1 MEHAL
6 QILIV
11 VIATRILGR
20 LAVRAHQPA
29 SVGEILA
36 GIVLALGF
44 AAYIGEVPLVAAVV
58 ASPATEQ
65 VAQIGIFFL
74 MLYAGVELRPGE
86 IVANSR
92 VSLWVASGGLI
103 VPLLAGAGFAW
114 LVLPPSDL
122 KQAQALVV
130 GTALAITAIP
140 VAVKVFL
147 ELGLLHRPVGE
158 IVVSAALFDDVF
170 GLLLLA
176 IVTNLITFGQFPD
189 GNSIIHL
196 LVQAAGFFALTGV
209 LAYFGYPMIWRR
221 IEAVA
226 IPGLRLVVLLAAG
239 VGFGALAEHLGMH
252 FVLGPFMA
260 GLFFE
265 PERVG
270 DEAYARQKAILEP
283 VTLGILG
290 PVFFAWIGMQ
300 LDLGAVAAVPWFLGA
315 LIVIAFL
322 GKLLGAGLPALWSG
336 LSPRNA
342 AAVGVGMSG
351 RGAVELV
358 IVSIALTA
366 GVFSHPASD
375 PIVAHLFSALV
386 ITAVVTTALTPVLLR
401 LVLLGG
407 RRQPGETGL

>member
-6 QILIV
+6 QIVIV
-11 VIATRILGR
+11 VVATRILGG

-29 SVGEILA
+29 SVGEVLA
-36 GIVLALGF
+36 GVLIAFGF
-44 AAYIGEVPLVAAVV
+44 AASAGEVPLVAAIV

-74 MLYAGVELRPGE
+74 MLYAGVELRPQE
-86 IVANSR
+86 IVANTR
-92 VSLWVASGGLI
+92 VSFWVAVGGLA
-103 VPLLAGAGFAW
+103 VPLVAGIAFAW
-114 LVLPPSDL
+114 AMLPPSDL
-122 KQAQALVV
+122 KQVQALVV
-130 GTALAITAIP
+130 GAALAITAIP

-176 IVTNLITFGQFPD
+176 IATNLITFGQLPD
-189 GNSIIHL
+189 GDSLVQL

-209 LAYFGYPMIWRR
+209 LGYFGYPAIWRR
-221 IEAVA
+221 IEPVAV
-226 IPGLRLVVLLAAG
+226 PGLRLIILLAVG
-239 VGFGALAEHLGMH
+239 VTFGWLAEHLGMH

-265 PERVG
+265 PGRIGEA
-270 DEAYARQKAILEP
+270 AYARQKAILEP

-300 LDLGAVAAVPWFLGA
+300 LDLGAFAAVPWFLAG
-315 LIVIAFL
+315 LIAIAFL
-322 GKLLGAGLPALWSG
+322 GKLLGAGVPAWWSG
-336 LSPRNA
+336 LSRHEA
-342 AAVGVGMSG
+342 AAIGVGMSG
-351 RGAVELV
+351 RGAVEIV

-366 GVFSHPASD
+366 GVFDRPADD

-401 LVLLGG
+401 IVLLS
-407 RRQPGETGL
+407 RRDRTKTVT

>member
-1 MEHAL
+1 VEHAL

-11 VIATRILGR
+11 VIATQIFGR
-20 LAVRAHQPA
+20 LATRAHQPA

-36 GIVLALGF
+36 GVLLAVGF
-44 AAYIGEVPLVAAVV
+44 AAYAGDVPLLAAIV
-58 ASPATEQ
+58 ASPAVDH

-74 MLYAGVELRPGE
+74 MLYAGVELRPQE
-86 IVANSR
+86 VIANSR
-92 VSLWVASGGLI
+92 VSLRVALGGLV
-103 VPLLAGAGFAW
+103 VPLAAGVAFAW
-114 LVLPPSDL
+114 FILPPSEL

-147 ELGLLHRPVGE
+147 ELGLLHKPVGE
-158 IVVSAALFDDVF
+158 IVIAAALFDDVF

-176 IVTNLITFGQFPD
+176 VVTNLITFGQLPN
-189 GNSIIHL
+189 GYSMVNL

-209 LAYFGYPMIWRR
+209 LAYFGYPVIWHY
-221 IEAVA
+221 IEAVP
-226 IPGLRLVVLLAAG
+226 IPGLRLIVLLAVG

-252 FVLGPFMA
+252 FVLGPFIA

-265 PERVG
+265 PGQVG
-270 DEAYARQKAILEP
+270 PAAYERQKAVLRP
-283 VTLGILG
+283 VTLGFLA

-300 LDLGAVAAVPWFLGA
+300 LDLGAVTAVPWFLAG
-315 LIVIAFL
+315 LIVIAFF
-322 GKLLGAGLPALWSG
+322 GKFLGAGLPALWSG
-336 LSPRNA
+336 LGRRD
-342 AAVGVGMSG
+342 AAVIGIGMSG

-358 IVSIALTA
+358 IISIALTA
-366 GVFSHPASD
+366 GVFTQPQGD

-401 LVLLGG
+401 LVLQSGNSD
-407 RRQPGETGL
+407 

>member
-11 VIATRILGR
+11 VIATRIFGR
-20 LAVRAHQPA
+20 LAIRAHQPA
-29 SVGEILA
+29 SVGEVLA
-36 GIVLALGF
+36 GVALAVAF
-44 AAYIGEVPLVAAVV
+44 TAYAGDVPLLAAIF
-58 ASPATEQ
+58 ASPATEH

-74 MLYAGVELRPGE
+74 MIYAGVELRPRE
-86 IVANSR
+86 ITTNSR
-92 VSLWVASGGLI
+92 ISLLVATGGLL
-103 VPLLAGAGFAW
+103 VPLAAGIAFAW
-114 LVLPPSDL
+114 VTLPASEF

-176 IVTNLITFGQFPD
+176 VVTNLITLGQLPD
-189 GNSIIHL
+189 GYTVVDL

-209 LAYFGYPMIWRR
+209 LAYYGYPLIWRR
-221 IEAVA
+221 IEAMA
-226 IPGLRLVVLLAAG
+226 IPGLRLIILLAVG

-270 DEAYARQKAILEP
+270 AQAYERQKAILEP
-283 VTLGILG
+283 ITLGILG

-300 LDLGAVAAVPWFLGA
+300 LDLSAFIAVPWFLAG

-322 GKLLGAGLPALWSG
+322 GKLIGAGLPALWSG
-336 LSPRNA
+336 LGRREA
-342 AAVGVGMSG
+342 AAVGIGMSG
-351 RGAVELV
+351 RGAIELI
-358 IVSIALTA
+358 IVSIALAA
-366 GVFSHPASD
+366 GVFEQPRSD
-375 PIVAHLFSALV
+375 PIVAHLYSALV
-386 ITAVVTTALTPVLLR
+386 ITAVVTTALTPALLR
-401 LVLLGG
+401 LVLLRR
-407 RRQPGETGL
+407 RRQ

>member
-1 MEHAL
+1 VEHAL

-11 VIATRILGR
+11 VVATQIFGR
-20 LAVRAHQPA
+20 LATRAHQPA
-29 SVGEILA
+29 SVGEIFA
-36 GIVLALGF
+36 GIVLAVGF
-44 AAYIGEVPLVAAVV
+44 AAYAGDAPLLAAIV
-58 ASPATEQ
+58 ASPAVEQ

-74 MLYAGVELRPGE
+74 MLYAGVELRPQE
-86 IVANSR
+86 IAANSR
-92 VSLWVASGGLI
+92 VSLRVALGGLV
-103 VPLLAGAGFAW
+103 VPLAAGTAFAW
-114 LVLPPSDL
+114 FVLPPSDL

-176 IVTNLITFGQFPD
+176 IVTNLIALGQLPD
-189 GNSIIHL
+189 GYSMVHL

-209 LAYFGYPMIWRR
+209 LAYYGYPLIWRH
-221 IEAVA
+221 IEALT
-226 IPGLRLVVLLAAG
+226 IPGLRLIVLLAVG

-265 PERVG
+265 PDRIG
-270 DEAYARQKAILEP
+270 ADAYERQKAVLRP

-300 LDLGAVAAVPWFLGA
+300 LDLGAFAAVPWFLAG
-315 LIVIAFL
+315 LIAIAFL
-322 GKLLGAGLPALWSG
+322 GKLIGAGLPALWSG
-336 LSPRNA
+336 LGRRDA
-342 AAVGVGMSG
+342 AAVGIGMSG

-358 IVSIALTA
+358 IISIALTA
-366 GVFSHPASD
+366 GVFERPQGD

-401 LVLLGG
+401 LVLV
-407 RRQPGETGL
+407 RR

>member
-11 VIATRILGR
+11 VIATQIFGR
-20 LAVRAHQPA
+20 LAIRAHQPA
-29 SVGEILA
+29 SVGEIFA
-36 GIVLALGF
+36 GILLAIGF
-44 AAYIGEVPLVAAVV
+44 AAYAGDVPLLTAII
-58 ASPATEQ
+58 ASPAAGH

-74 MLYAGVELRPGE
+74 MLYAGIELRPHE
-86 IVANSR
+86 IIANSS
-92 VSLWVASGGLI
+92 VSLRVAAGGLV
-103 VPLLAGAGFAW
+103 VPLAAGVAFAW
-114 LVLPPSDL
+114 AFLPPSEL
-122 KQAQALVV
+122 KLAQALVV

-147 ELGLLHRPVGE
+147 ELGLLHKPVGE

-176 IVTNLITFGQFPD
+176 VVTNLITLGHLPN
-189 GNSIIHL
+189 GYSMIHL

-209 LAYFGYPMIWRR
+209 LAYFGYPMIWHY
-221 IEAVA
+221 IKAVQV
-226 IPGLRLVVLLAAG
+226 PGLRLIILLAVG
-239 VGFGALAEHLGMH
+239 IGFGALAEHLGMH

-265 PERVG
+265 PGRVG
-270 DEAYARQKAILEP
+270 AAAYERQKAILQP

-300 LDLGAVAAVPWFLGA
+300 LDLGAFRAVPWFLAG
-315 LIVIAFL
+315 LIVIAFC
-322 GKLLGAGLPALWSG
+322 GKFFGAGLPALWSG
-336 LSPRNA
+336 LGRRDA
-342 AAVGVGMSG
+342 AAIGIGMSG
-351 RGAVELV
+351 RGAVEMV
-358 IVSIALTA
+358 IISIALTA
-366 GVFSHPASD
+366 GVFEQPQGD

-401 LVLLGG
+401 LVLL
-407 RRQPGETGL
+407 RR

>member
-1 MEHAL
+1 MEYAL
-6 QILIV
+6 QIVIV
-11 VIATRILGR
+11 VIATRIFGR
-20 LAVRAHQPA
+20 LATRAHQPA
-29 SVGEILA
+29 SVGEVLA
-36 GIVLALGF
+36 GVVLAIAF
-44 AAYIGEVPLVAAVV
+44 TAYAGDVPLLAAIF

-74 MLYAGVELRPGE
+74 MLYAGVELRPRE
-86 IVANSR
+86 ISSNSR
-92 VSLWVASGGLI
+92 VSLAVAGGGLV
-103 VPLLAGAGFAW
+103 VPLAAGVIFAW
-114 LVLPPSDL
+114 VFLPASDF

-140 VAVKVFL
+140 VAVKLFL

-176 IVTNLITFGQFPD
+176 IVTNLITLGQLPD
-189 GNSIIHL
+189 GYAVVDL

-209 LAYFGYPMIWRR
+209 LAYYGYPFIWRR
-221 IEAVA
+221 IETVA
-226 IPGLRLVVLLAAG
+226 IPGLRLIVLLAVG

-270 DEAYARQKAILEP
+270 AEAYDRQKAILEP

-300 LDLGAVAAVPWFLGA
+300 LDLDAFVSVPWFLAG

-322 GKLLGAGLPALWSG
+322 GKLVGAGLPALWSG
-336 LSPRNA
+336 LGPRDA
-342 AAVGVGMSG
+342 VAVGVGMSG
-351 RGAVELV
+351 RGAIELV
-358 IVSIALTA
+358 IISIALAA
-366 GVFSHPASD
+366 GVFDHPRSD

-401 LVLLGG
+401 LVLLG
-407 RRQPGETGL
+407 RR

>member
-1 MEHAL
+1 VEHAL

-11 VIATRILGR
+11 VIATRIFGR
-20 LAVRAHQPA
+20 LATRAHQPA
-29 SVGEILA
+29 SVGEVLA
-36 GIVLALGF
+36 GVGLAVAFTAYAGDSPLL
-44 AAYIGEVPLVAAVV
+44 AAIV
-58 ASPATEQ
+58 ASRATEH

-86 IVANSR
+86 IATNSR
-92 VSLWVASGGLI
+92 VSLSVAVGGLL
-103 VPLLAGAGFAW
+103 VPLAAGVIFAW
-114 LVLPPSDL
+114 FTLPASEI

-170 GLLLLA
+170 GLMLLA
-176 IVTNLITFGQFPD
+176 IVTNLITLGQLPN
-189 GNSIIHL
+189 GYSMVHL

-209 LAYFGYPMIWRR
+209 LAYFGFPLIWRR
-221 IEAVA
+221 IETIA
-226 IPGLRLVVLLAAG
+226 IPGLRLVVLLAVG

-265 PERVG
+265 PQRVG
-270 DEAYARQKAILEP
+270 AEAYERQKTILEP
-283 VTLGILG
+283 GTLGILG

-300 LDLGAVAAVPWFLGA
+300 LDLGAFVAVPWFLAG

-322 GKLLGAGLPALWSG
+322 GKLIGAGLPALWSG
-336 LSPRNA
+336 LGRRHA
-342 AAVGVGMSG
+342 AAVGIGMSG
-351 RGAVELV
+351 RGAIELV
-358 IVSIALTA
+358 IISIALAA
-366 GVFSHPASD
+366 GVFENPRSD
-375 PIVAHLFSALV
+375 PIVANLFSALV

-401 LVLLGG
+401 LVLL
-407 RRQPGETGL
+407 RRRRP

>member
-1 MEHAL
+1 M
-6 QILIV
+6 
-11 VIATRILGR
+11 
-20 LAVRAHQPA
+20 RAHQPA

-36 GIVLALGF
+36 GILLAVGF
-44 AAYIGEVPLVAAVV
+44 AAYAGDVPLLAAAI
-58 ASPATEQ
+58 ASPAVGH
-65 VAQIGIFFL
+65 VAQVGIFFL
-74 MLYAGVELRPGE
+74 MLYAGVELRPQE
-86 IVANSR
+86 ILANSP
-92 VSLWVASGGLI
+92 VSLRVALGGLV
-103 VPLLAGAGFAW
+103 VPLTAGVAFAW
-114 LVLPPSDL
+114 AVLPPSEL
-122 KQAQALVV
+122 KLAQALVV

-176 IVTNLITFGQFPD
+176 VVTNLITLGELPN
-189 GNSIIHL
+189 GYSMVHL

-209 LAYFGYPMIWRR
+209 LAYFGYPLIWRR
-221 IEAVA
+221 IEALP
-226 IPGLRLVVLLAAG
+226 IPGLRLVVLLAIG

-265 PERVG
+265 PGQVG
-270 DEAYARQKAILEP
+270 DEAYARQKAILKP
-283 VTLGILG
+283 VTLGILA

-300 LDLGAVAAVPWFLGA
+300 LDLGAFSAVPLFLAG
-315 LIVIAFL
+315 LILIAFF
-322 GKLLGAGLPALWSG
+322 GKLIGAGLPALWSG
-336 LSPRNA
+336 FGRRDA
-342 AAVGVGMSG
+342 TAIGIGMSG

-358 IVSIALTA
+358 IISIALTA
-366 GVFSHPASD
+366 GVFAHPQGD

-401 LVLLGG
+401 LVLLSGNSD
-407 RRQPGETGL
+407 

>member
-6 QILIV
+6 QILLV
-11 VIATRILGR
+11 VIATQIFGR
-20 LAVRAHQPA
+20 LAIRAHQPA
-29 SVGEILA
+29 SVGEIFA
-36 GIVLALGF
+36 GVVLAVGF
-44 AAYIGEVPLVAAVV
+44 AVYAGDVELIGAII
-58 ASPATEQ
+58 ASPAAGQ

-74 MLYAGVELRPGE
+74 MLYAGVELRPHE
-86 IVANSR
+86 IAANSR
-92 VSLWVASGGLI
+92 ISSRVALGGLV
-103 VPLLAGAGFAW
+103 VPLAAGAAFAW

-122 KQAQALVV
+122 KQAQVLVV

-158 IVVSAALFDDVF
+158 IVISAALFDDVF

-176 IVTNLITFGQFPD
+176 VVTNLITLGQLPD
-189 GNSIIHL
+189 GYSMVHL

-209 LAYFGYPMIWRR
+209 LAYYGYPMIWRH
-221 IEAVA
+221 IEALP
-226 IPGLRLVVLLAAG
+226 IPGLRLIVLLAVG

-265 PERVG
+265 PGKVG
-270 DEAYARQKAILEP
+270 AEAYERQKGILKP

-300 LDLGAVAAVPWFLGA
+300 LSLGAVIEVPWFLAG

-322 GKLLGAGLPALWSG
+322 GKLIGAGLPALLSG
-336 LSPRNA
+336 LGRRDA
-342 AAVGVGMSG
+342 AAIGVGMSG

-366 GVFSHPASD
+366 GVFEQPQGD
-375 PIVAHLFSALV
+375 PIVANLFSALV
-386 ITAVVTTALTPVLLR
+386 ITAVVTTALTPILLR
-401 LVLLGG
+401 LVLLW
-407 RRQPGETGL
+407 RRSDEGDF

>member
-1 MEHAL
+1 VEHAL
-6 QILIV
+6 QILVV

-20 LAVRAHQPA
+20 LAIRAHQPA

-36 GIVLALGF
+36 GILLALGF
-44 AAYIGEVPLVAAVV
+44 AAYAGDVPLIAAIV
-58 ASPATEQ
+58 ASPAIEH

-74 MLYAGVELRPGE
+74 MLYAGVELRPRE
-86 IVANSR
+86 IAANSK
-92 VSLWVASGGLI
+92 VSLRVALGGLV
-103 VPLLAGAGFAW
+103 VPLAAGIGFAW
-114 LVLPPSDL
+114 LVLPASEL
-122 KQAQALVV
+122 KLAQALVV

-147 ELGLLHRPVGE
+147 ELGLLHKPVGE

-176 IVTNLITFGQFPD
+176 VVTNLITLGQLPN
-189 GNSIIHL
+189 GYSMVHL

-209 LAYFGYPMIWRR
+209 LAYFGYPLIWRR
-221 IEAVA
+221 IEALS
-226 IPGLRLVVLLAAG
+226 IPGLRLVTLLGVG
-239 VGFGALAEHLGMH
+239 VGFGTLAEHLGMH

-265 PERVG
+265 PGQVG
-270 DEAYARQKAILEP
+270 TDAYERQKSILEP

-300 LDLGAVAAVPWFLGA
+300 LDLGAFTAVPWFLAGLVA
-315 LIVIAFL
+315 IAFL

-336 LSPRNA
+336 MGRRDA
-342 AAVGVGMSG
+342 AAIGVGMGG

-358 IVSIALTA
+358 IISIALTA
-366 GVFSHPASD
+366 GVFENSQGD
-375 PIVAHLFSALV
+375 PIVGNLFSALV

-401 LVLLGG
+401 LILMGTSA
-407 RRQPGETGL
+407 RS

>member
-11 VIATRILGR
+11 VIATRIFGR

-36 GIVLALGF
+36 GIGLAVGF
-44 AAYIGEVPLVAAVV
+44 TAYAGNTHLIAAIV

-74 MLYAGVELRPGE
+74 MLYAGVELQPRE
-86 IVANSR
+86 IAVNSG
-92 VSLWVASGGLI
+92 VSLRVALGGLV
-103 VPLLAGAGFAW
+103 VPLAAGVAFAW
-114 LVLPPSDL
+114 AILPPSEL
-122 KQAQALVV
+122 KLAQALVV

-147 ELGLLHRPVGE
+147 ELGLLHKPVGE

-176 IVTNLITFGQFPD
+176 VVTNLITLGQLPD
-189 GNSIIHL
+189 GYSVVHL

-209 LAYFGYPMIWRR
+209 LAYYGFPLVWRY
-221 IEAVA
+221 IEALA
-226 IPGLRLVVLLAAG
+226 IPGLRLVVLLAVG

-265 PERVG
+265 PGRVG
-270 DEAYARQKAILEP
+270 AEAFARQKAILEP
-283 VTLGILG
+283 ITLGILG

-300 LDLGAVAAVPWFLGA
+300 LDLSAFVAVPWFLAG

-322 GKLLGAGLPALWSG
+322 GKLIGAGVPALWSG
-336 LSPRNA
+336 LGRRDA
-342 AAVGVGMSG
+342 AAIGIGMSG
-351 RGAVELV
+351 RGAVEMV
-358 IVSIALTA
+358 IVSIAFTA
-366 GVFSHPASD
+366 GVFANPHDD
-375 PIVAHLFSALV
+375 PVVANLFSALV

-407 RRQPGETGL
+407 KKT

>member
-6 QILIV
+6 QILVV
-11 VIATRILGR
+11 VIATRVIGH
-20 LAVRAHQPA
+20 LAIRAHQPA

-36 GIVLALGF
+36 GILLAVGF
-44 AAYIGEVPLVAAVV
+44 ASYTGDVPLLAATV
-58 ASPATEQ
+58 ASPAIQQ

-74 MLYAGVELRPGE
+74 MLYAGVELRPQE

-92 VSLWVASGGLI
+92 VSLRVALGGL
-103 VPLLAGAGFAW
+103 VLPLAAGTAFAW
-114 LVLPPSDL
+114 LVLPASDL
-122 KQAQALVV
+122 KLAQALVV

-147 ELGLLHRPVGE
+147 ELGLLHKPVGE

-176 IVTNLITFGQFPD
+176 LVTNLITFGQLPS
-189 GNSIIHL
+189 GYSMVHM
-196 LVQAAGFFALTGV
+196 LVQASGFFALTGV
-209 LAYFGYPMIWRR
+209 LAYFGYPKIWRR
-221 IEAVA
+221 IEAA
-226 IPGLRLVVLLAAG
+226 SIPGLSLIVLLSVG

-265 PERVG
+265 PGRVG
-270 DEAYARQKAILEP
+270 AQAYARQKAILEP

-300 LDLGAVAAVPWFLGA
+300 LDLGAFSAVPWFLSGLILIA
-315 LIVIAFL
+315 LL
-322 GKLLGAGLPALWSG
+322 GKLIGAGLPALWSG
-336 LSPRNA
+336 LGRRDA
-342 AAVGVGMSG
+342 AAIGVGMGG

-358 IVSIALTA
+358 VVSIALTA
-366 GVFSHPASD
+366 GVFENPQGD
-375 PIVAHLFSALV
+375 PIVGNLFSALV

-401 LVLLGG
+401 LILQGW
-407 RRQPGETGL
+407 R

>member
-1 MEHAL
+1 LGVKHAL

-11 VIATRILGR
+11 VIATQIFGR
-20 LAVRAHQPA
+20 LAIRAHEPA
-29 SVGEILA
+29 SVGEIFA
-36 GIVLALGF
+36 GILLAIGF
-44 AAYIGEVPLVAAVV
+44 AAYAGDMPLLTAIV
-58 ASPATEQ
+58 ASPAAGH
-65 VAQIGIFFL
+65 VAQVGIFFL
-74 MLYAGVELRPGE
+74 MLYAGVELRPQE
-86 IVANSR
+86 LIANSR
-92 VSLWVASGGLI
+92 VSLRIAVGGL
-103 VPLLAGAGFAW
+103 VLPLAAGVAFAW
-114 LVLPPSDL
+114 IFLPPSDL
-122 KQAQALVV
+122 KLAQALVV

-147 ELGLLHRPVGE
+147 ELGLLHKPVGE

-176 IVTNLITFGQFPD
+176 VVTNLITLGQLPN
-189 GNSIIHL
+189 GYSMIHL

-209 LAYFGYPMIWRR
+209 LAYFGYPIIWRY
-221 IEAVA
+221 IEAVQV
-226 IPGLRLVVLLAAG
+226 PGLRLIVLLAVG

-270 DEAYARQKAILEP
+270 AAAYERQKAILNP
-283 VTLGILG
+283 VTLGILA

-300 LDLGAVAAVPWFLGA
+300 LDLGAFAAVPWFLAG

-322 GKLLGAGLPALWSG
+322 GKLIGAGLPALLSG
-336 LSPRNA
+336 LARRDA
-342 AAVGVGMSG
+342 ATIGIGMSG

-358 IVSIALTA
+358 IISIALTA
-366 GVFSHPASD
+366 GVFEQPAGD
-375 PIVAHLFSALV
+375 PIVANLFSALV

-401 LVLLGG
+401 LVLV
-407 RRQPGETGL
+407 RR

>member
-6 QILIV
+6 QIVIV
-11 VIATRILGR
+11 VIATRIFGR
-20 LAVRAHQPA
+20 LASRAHQPA

-36 GIVLALGF
+36 GIVLAVAF
-44 AAYIGEVPLVAAVV
+44 AAYAGEVPLVAAIV

-74 MLYAGVELRPGE
+74 MLYAGVELRPQE
-86 IVANSR
+86 IATNSR
-92 VSLWVASGGLI
+92 ASMAVATGGLL
-103 VPLLAGAGFAW
+103 VPLAAGVAFAW
-114 LVLPPSDL
+114 FTLPASEI
-122 KQAQALVV
+122 KQVQALVV

-176 IVTNLITFGQFPD
+176 IVTNLITLGQLPD
-189 GNSIIHL
+189 GYSIVHL
-196 LVQAAGFFALTGV
+196 LVQAAGFFSLTGV
-209 LAYFGYPMIWRR
+209 LAYFGYPVIWRH
-221 IEAVA
+221 IETIA
-226 IPGLRLVVLLAAG
+226 IPGLRLIVLLVVG

-270 DEAYARQKAILEP
+270 ADAYDRQKAILEP

-300 LDLGAVAAVPWFLGA
+300 LDLGAFGAVPLFLAG
-315 LIVIAFL
+315 LIAIAFL
-322 GKLLGAGLPALWSG
+322 GKLIGAGLPALWSG
-336 LSPRNA
+336 LDRRNA
-342 AAVGVGMSG
+342 AAVGIGMSG
-351 RGAVELV
+351 RGAIELI
-358 IVSIALTA
+358 IVSIALSA
-366 GVFSHPASD
+366 GVFDHPRSD
-375 PIVAHLFSALV
+375 PVVAHLFSALV

-407 RRQPGETGL
+407 KPD